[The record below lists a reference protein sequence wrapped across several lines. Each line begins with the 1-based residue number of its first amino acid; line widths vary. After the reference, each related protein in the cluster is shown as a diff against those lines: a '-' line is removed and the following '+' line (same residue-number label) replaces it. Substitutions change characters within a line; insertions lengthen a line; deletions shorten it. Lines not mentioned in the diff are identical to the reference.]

1 MKKRLCCVFLALV
14 MLASCLAGCQTPVDD
29 TTPSVGS
36 DEIKRPENYTAEP
49 IGADAYM
56 ALDRL
61 AFINI
66 DSYNYGVSSAGRDN
80 SNSDGFNA
88 QNWLYIDDNGDHV
101 ICEAKGKGIVNRIWT
116 TGTYNEQAIVKIYID
131 DEAEPVYEDYYYN
144 FTKGTVKPFLY
155 PIAKFWNQSAGGR
168 LNYLPIQFNTYIKIA
183 IEDPGVTNLFWH
195 VDYTML
201 ENSQQVQPWTG
212 MEDLSQVIN
221 LWENT
226 GLEFKP
232 GTGAVKSSQQQTLA
246 DGESYTYFTAEG
258 PNQIQSIKITIPGME
273 LPETA
278 NQADANK
285 KTTSMREEL
294 NGLRLKIYWDD
305 ETEPSVDC
313 TLGKF
318 FGIGSLGYNN
328 SVSGLFYGVKDGVMY
343 NYFPMPFQKSC
354 KLVVENSVGK
364 AMDVKVDVT
373 YKSVDY
379 DFYNVGYF
387 TTCEKDFY
395 VNSADPIEINLL
407 SVEGS
412 GKVVSIQLNAF
423 GDPGGDVRYEE
434 GDVRIY
440 IDGSRTPQ
448 MVSPGMED
456 FFNGAGYFI
465 DGSGANKRGLYTT
478 QLSGYTSWIETQEDQ
493 EAISVYRVFA
503 NDAFTFRNGI
513 SFCIEHGGGERDP
526 QATDWMQNKS
536 AGYETLICYYHT
548 PVQRM
553 EQTDRI
559 DLSDAKSLS
568 AHAFTGETQSIS
580 VTSGFWSGFDLV
592 QQSMNGV
599 SHTGEVSF
607 TVSLNKDNHGAVL
620 YRVFDYSLANMGAAV
635 YVDGVY
641 AGQWYKG
648 GYNNVHTLSEDQF
661 IIPAALT
668 KGKETITIKLVPE
681 LEATWTAMEY
691 TAYSIVDKR
700 LEETVELD
708 GTVVNLLSGE
718 QALTVSG
725 SAISMA
731 PVDATGE
738 SDFRLVRYH
747 DGSYFVIN
755 SKNGSVLC
763 AAEGKLAVEHITTQ
777 KLSNRH
783 RWVIT
788 KTETGYILK
797 NLADQTYIH
806 TNTLSTQAVE
816 FEIRFVTERRHNIF

>member
-1 MKKRLCCVFLALV
+1 MKRRTICMLLALL
-14 MLASCLAGCQTPVDD
+14 MLGTCLVGCQDQTQDPTQDPV
-29 TTPSVGS
+29 S
-36 DEIKRPENYTAEP
+36 DYFERPDSYAPEA

-61 AFINI
+61 AFLNI
-66 DSYNYGVSSAGRDN
+66 DSYNYGVSSAGLDN
-80 SNSDGFNA
+80 GNSDGFNA
-88 QNWLYIDDNGDHV
+88 KNWLYIDDNGDHV

-116 TGTYNEQAIVKIYID
+116 TGTYNEQALVKIYID
-131 DEAEPVYEDYYYN
+131 DETEPVYQDYYYN

-168 LNYLPIQFNTYIKIA
+168 LNYLPIEFNTYVKIA

-195 VDYTML
+195 VDYCML
-201 ENSQQVQPWTG
+201 ENSQEVESWTG
-212 MEDLSQVIN
+212 TENISDVLT
-221 LWENT
+221 LWENA
-226 GLEFKP
+226 GLDFKP
-232 GTGAVKSSQQQTLA
+232 GTGVVKSSQQQTLA
-246 DGESYTYFTAEG
+246 DGESRTFFTAEG
-258 PNQIQSIKITIPGME
+258 AYQIQSIKITIPDLK

-278 NQADANK
+278 NKADDNK
-285 KTTSMREEL
+285 HTTNMRDEL
-294 NGLRLKIYWDD
+294 NGLRLKIYWDG

-313 TLGKF
+313 SLGMF
-318 FGIGSLGYNN
+318 FGIGTLGYNN
-328 SVSGLFYGVKDGVMY
+328 DVSGLFYGVKDGVMY
-343 NYFPMPFQKSC
+343 NYFPMPFQQSC
-354 KLVVENSVGK
+354 TLVVENSAGK
-364 AMDVKVDVT
+364 AIDVKVDVA

-387 TTCEKDFY
+387 TTCEKNFY
-395 VNSADPIEINLL
+395 VNNADPIELHLL
-407 SVEGS
+407 DVEGS

-423 GDPGGDVRYEE
+423 GDAGGDVRYEE

-465 DGSGANKRGLYTT
+465 DGSGSNKRGLYTT
-478 QLSGYTSWIETQEDQ
+478 QLSGYTSWIETDLDE

-513 SFCIEHGGGERDP
+513 SFCIEHGGGNRDP
-526 QATDWMQNKS
+526 EATNWHQNQS

-553 EQTDRI
+553 EQTDYI
-559 DLSDAKSLS
+559 DLSDAESLA
-568 AHAFTGETQSIS
+568 AHAFAGATEHIS

-592 QQSMNGV
+592 QQTLSGV

-607 TVSLNKDNHGAVL
+607 QVTLNKDNHGAVL

-641 AGQWYKG
+641 AGEWYKA
-648 GYNNVHTLSEDQF
+648 GYNDVYTLSEDQF
-661 IIPAALT
+661 IIPTALT
-668 KGKETITIKLVPE
+668 EGKDTITVRIVPE
-681 LEATWTAMEY
+681 EGDTWTAMEY
-691 TAYSIVDKR
+691 TAYSIIDKR
-700 LEETVELD
+700 ITQEDTLN
-708 GTVVNLLSGE
+708 GSVVNFLSGDR
-718 QALTVSG
+718 ALTVSG
-725 SAISMA
+725 SQIELDT
-731 PVDATGE
+731 VDAEGR

-755 SKNGSVLC
+755 SYDGSILC
-763 AAEGKLAVEHITTQ
+763 ASQGQLAAEKVTTQ
-777 KLSNRH
+777 TLSDRH

-788 KTETGYILK
+788 KSENGYTLT
-797 NLADQTYIH
+797 NLADRTGISG
-806 TNTLSTQAVE
+806 NTLAAQAAE
-816 FEIRFVTERRHNIF
+816 FEIRFVTERKDNIY